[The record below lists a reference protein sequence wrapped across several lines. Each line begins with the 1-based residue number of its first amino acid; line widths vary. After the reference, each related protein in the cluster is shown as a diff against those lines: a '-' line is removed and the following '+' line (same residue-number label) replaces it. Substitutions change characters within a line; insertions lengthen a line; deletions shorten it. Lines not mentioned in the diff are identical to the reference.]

1 VQITKPGI
9 YDIPAEE
16 YHVDPVAGGSLSHG
30 GAIQLLPPSCPAKY
44 HYNRTHPEKPNGNFD
59 IGRAAHDLVLRG
71 VDAVEVIVADDWRTK
86 VAQAARSRAYAMRKT
101 PLLMAQWQAVQ
112 DMAGALHEHHVASA
126 LLRGGQPE
134 QAIFWR
140 GTQSSGG
147 VWQRALLDFLPWR
160 AHDAMYGVEYKSCRS
175 AHPDSIAKAMWD
187 HRYVQQAPWYLD
199 ALESQGL
206 AEAATTPFF
215 FIMQEKEPPYIIT
228 IAQLETAAMRWG
240 RELNATAIDKYRHC
254 VATNRWPGYEDDV
267 VTVGLPTYAEY
278 QLAEQDLEEIN
289 A

>member
-1 VQITKPGI
+1 MQITRPGI
-9 YDIPAEE
+9 YDIPAEL
-16 YHVDPVAGGSLSHG
+16 YHSDPVPGGSLSHS

-71 VDAVEVIVADDWRTK
+71 VDAVVVCDYNDWKTK
-86 VAQAARSRAYAMRKT
+86 AAQTARKAAYEAGRT

-112 DMAGALHEHHVASA
+112 DMASALYEHHFASA
-126 LLRGGQPE
+126 LLRGGKPE
-134 QAIFWR
+134 QAIFWH
-140 GTQSSGG
+140 GPQSNGG
-147 VWQRALLDFLPWR
+147 VWQRALLDFLPDR
-160 AHDAMYGVEYKSCRS
+160 THDSMHGVEYKSCRS
-175 AHPDSIAKAMWD
+175 AHPDAISKALWE

-199 ALESQGL
+199 AMESQGL
-206 AEAATTPFF
+206 VKAAATPFF

-228 IAQLETAAMRWG
+228 IAQLETDAMQWG
-240 RELNATAIDKYRHC
+240 RELNAKAIDEYRRC

-278 QLAEQDLEEIN
+278 QLADRDLEEVG